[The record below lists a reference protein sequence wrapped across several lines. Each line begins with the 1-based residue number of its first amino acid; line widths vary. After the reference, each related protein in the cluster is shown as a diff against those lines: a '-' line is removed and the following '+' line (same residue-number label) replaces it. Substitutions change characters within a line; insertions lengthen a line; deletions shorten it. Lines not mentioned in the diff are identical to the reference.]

1 LWDCSV
7 ALGFYLEKHADRL
20 VFGKHVVEMGAGT
33 ALAGLAAWQL
43 GGRVTITDLEE
54 NLHLPRTSVELNSPT
69 KECPVERVGITSLDW
84 LSQSDPERLV
94 AERGRADT
102 IIAADVLWLED
113 LVDDF
118 ARCLRTICTA
128 ETTVVLAYQE
138 RATTVSILMNCRR
151 TPCRSR
157 IASLQACAPGSIGA
171 QFQVPSTIQSTTTPS
186 FKSMRCTSRRMR
198 IRNEWSPGLER

>member
-1 LWDCSV
+1 
-7 ALGFYLEKHADRL
+7 
-20 VFGKHVVEMGAGT
+20 MGAGT

-138 RATTVSILMNCRR
+138 RATTITDRFFAGVRPWFDWRAI
-151 TPCRSR
+151 
-157 IASLQACAPGSIGA
+157 
-171 QFQVPSTIQSTTTPS
+171 PSSEHHPEYHHPIIQIYEMHLKEDAHS
-186 FKSMRCTSRRMR
+186 K
-198 IRNEWSPGLER
+198 